1 MFEPPGSSLW
11 TCEVFLLL
19 LEENFLNLILPKVSE
34 YLMTFR
40 EGGEMLEQWPGS
52 INLI

>member
-11 TCEVFLLL
+11 TCEAFLLL
-19 LEENFLNLILPKVSE
+19 LENFLNLILPKVSE